1 MQLITKIKEKFNV
14 MILNRDNSLFG
25 WYFGQMTVRAA
36 IAGGNGGLGDVVE
49 YRKLGE
55 GVVLYSGLYVIGLI
69 ETSLCG
75 VV

>member
-1 MQLITKIKEKFNV
+1 
-14 MILNRDNSLFG
+14 MILNSDNSLFG

-55 GVVLYSGLYVIGLI
+55 GVVVLYSGLYVIGLI

>member
-1 MQLITKIKEKFNV
+1 MLC
-14 MILNRDNSLFG
+14 LNGIF
-25 WYFGQMTVRAA
+25 WQMTVRAA
-36 IAGGNGGLGDVVE
+36 IAGGNGGLGVVVE

-55 GVVLYSGLYVIGLI
+55 GVVVLYSGLYVIGLI

>member
-1 MQLITKIKEKFNV
+1 MKFNV
-14 MILNRDNSLFG
+14 MIWNRDNSLLG

-36 IAGGNGGLGDVVE
+36 IAGGGNGGLGDVVE

-55 GVVLYSGLYVIGLI
+55 GVVVLYSGLYVIGLI
-69 ETSLCG
+69 ETSLWG